1 MTNPPADN
9 DKVGD
14 ALNAQ
19 RFQMLE
25 DIAKELAGDVVFPT
39 YFDAA
44 FRLRKALQDT
54 DQPLARI
61 VGVIALSAGTLIGL
75 RFLYFYLQGA
85 GNGHVQSLILA
96 AVLLILGFQT
106 LLIGLVADL
115 IGANRKIL
123 EEMLYLMQQH

>member
-1 MTNPPADN
+1 MNNLPHYLANSTATI
-9 DKVGD
+9 VRAY
-14 ALNAQ
+14 ALY
-19 RFQMLE
+19 RPLR
-25 DIAKELAGDVVFPT
+25 VFT
-39 YFDAA
+39 
-44 FRLRKALQDT
+44 
-54 DQPLARI
+54 I
-61 VGVIALSAGTLIGL
+61 VGVVALSVGMLIGL

-123 EEMLYLMQQH
+123 EEMLYRARASAYDAAERAGEPEPTAYDQRENGWPR